1 MDLVIFLMID
11 LVECAANKAE
21 DVNLN
26 VFTMATRINESK
38 T

>member
-11 LVECAANKAE
+11 LVECDANKAE

-26 VFTMATRINESK
+26 VFTMATRINESE